1 MKALE
6 TKKQIEVWRKNLK
19 QAMIKGDLGF
29 ATHCDEMI
37 YKLKNELNKQN

>member
-29 ATHCDEMI
+29 AVHCDEMI
-37 YKLKNELNKQN
+37 CKLKNELNKQN